1 MLKNIVETTVIAG
14 EELIL
19 HPYKAIY
26 WPAEKVLFLADL
38 HLGKATHFR
47 KSGIAVPAAVEENN
61 LEKLTALFLDFKPER
76 VLFLGDLFHS
86 DYNSNWEEFGLLI
99 SQFDKIS
106 FELVPGNH
114 DIMGRSEYEKFGIV
128 ILPLAYRLGPFMLT
142 HYPVEEFIEG
152 CYHLSGHVHPGV
164 RLRGGGR
171 QSLRLPCFYF
181 GVHQGILP
189 AFGAFTGCMT
199 LRPVPEDLI
208 FVVVEGRVMRVG

>member
-1 MLKNIVETTVIAG
+1 MQKGYETVTIAG
-14 EELIL
+14 EDLIL

-26 WPAEKVLFLADL
+26 WPAEQVLFIADL

-47 KSGIAVPAAVEENN
+47 KAGIAVPAAVEDNN
-61 LEKLTALFLDFKPER
+61 LDKLTALFLDFKPKR

-86 DYNSNWEEFGLLI
+86 DYNSNWEEFGMLI
-99 SQFDKIS
+99 TQFQKIS

-114 DIMGRSEYEKFGIV
+114 DIMAQSEYEKFGIV
-128 ILPLAYRLGPFMLT
+128 IQPLDYRLGPFMLT
-142 HYPVEEFIEG
+142 HYPVEEEEKG

-181 GVHQGILP
+181 GAHQGILP
-189 AFGAFTGCMT
+189 AFGAFTGYMT
-199 LRPVPEDLI
+199 LKPSKGDLI
-208 FVVVEGRVMRVG
+208 FVVLEGGVLAVN